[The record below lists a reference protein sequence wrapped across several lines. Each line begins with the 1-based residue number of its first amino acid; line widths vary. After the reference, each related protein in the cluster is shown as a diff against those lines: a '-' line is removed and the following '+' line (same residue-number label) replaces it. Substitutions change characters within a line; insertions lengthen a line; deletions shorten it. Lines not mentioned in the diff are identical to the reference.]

1 MDISV
6 ASISSL
12 GTANNATMNN
22 TGVQLSLQDSGFSY
36 FEFICRCG
44 NAESYGNAGSHGN
57 LAFNFLR
64 DLHNVFMIAAAFY
77 IPTNSTKELQ
87 FPYTLI

>member
-12 GTANNATMNN
+12 GTVNNAAMN
-22 TGVQLSLQDSGFSY
+22 TGVQLSLQDSDFSY

-44 NAESYGNAGSHGN
+44 NAGSYGNT
-57 LAFNFLR
+57 AFNFLR
-64 DLHNVFMIAAAFY
+64 GLHNVFMIAAAFY
-77 IPTNSTKELQ
+77 MPTNSTKELQ
-87 FPYTLI
+87 FPHILI

>member
-6 ASISSL
+6 AFISSL
-12 GTANNATMNN
+12 GTVNNAAMN
-22 TGVQLSLQDSGFSY
+22 TGVQLSLQDSDFSY

-44 NAESYGNAGSHGN
+44 NTGSYGNT
-57 LAFNFLR
+57 AFNFLR
-64 DLHNVFMIAAAFY
+64 GLHIVFMIAAAFY

-87 FPYTLI
+87 FPHILI